1 MAGLTETPILTKTV
15 KAAAATEANR
25 FVEHDGSAP
34 TAGGSTY
41 GVTRAK
47 AKANERV
54 AVTVLGTAIVATSA
68 AAVAVGDKLE
78 ALANGTVKKHDGAGV
93 TVGRA
98 LTAVPAA
105 GGDIEALLIPN

>member
-1 MAGLTETPILTKTV
+1 MAKTPTETPILTKTV

-34 TAGGSTY
+34 TAGGTTY

-54 AVTVLGTAIVATSA
+54 AVTVLGTAMVATSP
-68 AAVAVGDKLE
+68 AAVAVGDASSRCSPTAPSRRGPE
-78 ALANGTVKKHDGAGV
+78 PTRWSAGRSPRPRP
-93 TVGRA
+93 RA
-98 LTAVPAA
+98 ATSRCS
-105 GGDIEALLIPN
+105 